1 MTSDGRVASGPIR
14 FSQAGM
20 TPMATSGSSSSAIA
34 PIAARTAAPPAMSP
48 FWRTM
53 SDCGLRK

>member
-1 MTSDGRVASGPIR
+1 MTSDGRIASGPTM
-14 FSQAGM
+14 FSQTAR
-20 TPMATSGSSSSAIA
+20 TPVTLTGRPSSAIA
-34 PIAARTAAPPAMSP
+34 PIAASTAAPPAMSP